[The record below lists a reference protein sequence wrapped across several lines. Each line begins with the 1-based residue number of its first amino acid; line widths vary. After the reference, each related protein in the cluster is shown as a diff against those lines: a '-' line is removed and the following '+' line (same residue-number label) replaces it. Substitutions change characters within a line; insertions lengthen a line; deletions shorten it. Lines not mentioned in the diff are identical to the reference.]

1 MKKIFVIILL
11 VTVFSCGNKNNQH
24 ENKNKPNNT
33 SEQTSQKQESS
44 EQISEGTKK
53 KRIEAETTYENDLM
67 KVKVDGGPEYKQ
79 LSDKDVTEIKQIIQK
94 KFKNSVITAVTND
107 GRFFIVQAVNDP
119 TNKEETAKEII
130 IDRVDIIETIGKWC
144 KDKGTKYK
152 FVIVQFFD
160 LDKKERIS
168 ESIYYSYILEN
179 LYEKEEYKQAISDAF
194 DKYKRAIRY

>member
-1 MKKIFVIILL
+1 MKKIFVMMLL
-11 VTVFSCGNKNNQH
+11 VMAFSCGNKNNQN
-24 ENKNKPNNT
+24 ENENRPNNT
-33 SEQTSQKQESS
+33 AEQTSQKQESS
-44 EQISEGTKK
+44 EQLSEETKK
-53 KRIEAETTYENDLM
+53 KRIETEAAYEKDLM
-67 KVKVDGGPEYKQ
+67 KVKVDGGSDYKQ
-79 LSDKDVTEIKQIIQK
+79 LSDQNVTEIKQIIQK
-94 KFKNSVITAVTND
+94 KFKNSIITAVTAD
-107 GRFFIVQAVNDP
+107 GRFFVMQAVNDP
-119 TNKEETAKEII
+119 ANKEETAKEII

>member
-1 MKKIFVIILL
+1 MLL
-11 VTVFSCGNKNNQH
+11 VMAFSCGNKNNQN
-24 ENKNKPNNT
+24 ENENRPNNT
-33 SEQTSQKQESS
+33 AEQTSQKQESS
-44 EQISEGTKK
+44 EQLSEETKK
-53 KRIEAETTYENDLM
+53 KRIETEAAYEKDLM
-67 KVKVDGGPEYKQ
+67 KVKVDGGSDYKQ
-79 LSDKDVTEIKQIIQK
+79 LSDQNVTEIKQIIQK
-94 KFKNSVITAVTND
+94 KFKNSIITAVTAD
-107 GRFFIVQAVNDP
+107 GRFFVMQAVNDP
-119 TNKEETAKEII
+119 ANKEETAKEII

>member
-1 MKKIFVIILL
+1 MIKKGLFLL
-11 VTVFSCGNKNNQH
+11 FLLFLVSCGNKEEKIYEKELMNIQVSGYDNSKQF
-24 ENKNKPNNT
+24 
-33 SEQTSQKQESS
+33 SES
-44 EQISEGTKK
+44 
-53 KRIEAETTYENDLM
+53 D
-67 KVKVDGGPEYKQ
+67 VK
-79 LSDKDVTEIKQIIQK
+79 EIKKILRK
-94 KFKNSVITAVTND
+94 KFANLELIAVTND

>member
-1 MKKIFVIILL
+1 MLL
-11 VTVFSCGNKNNQH
+11 AMAFSCGNKNNQH

-33 SEQTSQKQESS
+33 FEQTSQKQESS
-44 EQISEGTKK
+44 ELVSEGTK
-53 KRIEAETTYENDLM
+53 KRIEAETAYEKDLM
-67 KVKVDGGPEYKQ
+67 KVKVDGGSEHKQ

-94 KFKNSVITAVTND
+94 KFENSVITAVTND
-107 GRFFIVQAVNDP
+107 GRFFIRQAVNDP
-119 TNKEETAKEII
+119 SNKEETAKEII

-144 KDKGTKYK
+144 KDKGTEYK